1 MKANLK
7 NILGLA
13 ALGMTLVATTIPTW
27 AGRVSTDR
35 VSITNTQYGSR
46 ADGSLTG
53 ARYSADQSREQIGC
67 RAQTL
72 STYSW
77 TTCHAMDSAGRSLLC
92 GSGDWKF
99 LNMVQGMT
107 DSSYIYFAID
117 GNSNNGTC
125 SHIRIYNGSDLLK

>member
-13 ALGMTLVATTIPTW
+13 VLGMTLVATTVPTW
-27 AGRVSTDR
+27 AGKVSTDR
-35 VSITNTQYGSR
+35 VSITNTSSASWASGNLV
-46 ADGSLTG
+46 DV
-53 ARYSADQSREQIGC
+53 RYSADRSREQIGC
-67 RAQTL
+67 RTQTL

-77 TTCHAMDSAGRSLLC
+77 TTCHAMDSTGKSFIC

-99 LNMVQGMT
+99 LDMVQGMT
-107 DSSYIYFAID
+107 DSSYIFFGI
-117 GNSNNGTC
+117 NSNSNAGEC